1 MRRALVI
8 GGSLGG
14 LMVAHL
20 LRSIGWDAA
29 VFERNDEELASRG
42 VGLGTHPQ
50 LIAILKRAGVDFDE
64 SMGITPP
71 RGVCLDGN
79 GRIIIEQPMARTL
92 SGWSRLYHAL
102 LDALPAQTYRF
113 GKRLTRIE
121 QDTDGVTA
129 IFADGT
135 WERGDLLVG
144 ADGVRST
151 VRAQFLPDVEP
162 VYAGYVAWRAV
173 LDETDVP
180 PKLWREVVEL
190 YAFCLPEGEQLIS
203 YAVPGRDND
212 TAVGRRAYNIV
223 WYRPTNRATLTD
235 ICTDAEGRHH
245 VNGIPPPLIR
255 SDVIARIKAEARTL
269 IAPQIAEIFARTTPF
284 FQPIYDLVSPR
295 MVFGRVA
302 LAGDAAF
309 VARPHAGAGTT
320 KAALDAAC
328 LAELDPRRRRR
339 PRRGTEKLR
348 AHATAVRASPGRSQ
362 PAGRRLSQRADQT
375 QSPAHRSRTAPRH
388 RGGAARPY
396 CAERA
401 GRRNRRQPRPDW
413 ALLRRLPARRDRL
426 SMSAMA
432 LQCTRRNG
440 LAGDLC
446 QDPAHAGC
454 AEGSDQQPQ

>member
-20 LRSIGWDAA
+20 LRSIGWDTA

-50 LIAILKRAGVDFDE
+50 LIAILKRAGIDFDE

-79 GRIIIEQPMARTL
+79 GKIIVEQPMARTL
-92 SGWSRLYHAL
+92 SGWSRLYDAL
-102 LDALPAQTYRF
+102 LDALPARTYRF
-113 GKRLTRIE
+113 GKKLTRVE
-121 QDTDGVTA
+121 QDADGVTA
-129 IFADGT
+129 IFADGSS
-135 WERGDLLVG
+135 ERGDLLVG

-151 VRAQFLPDVEP
+151 VRAQFLPEVEP

-173 LDETDVP
+173 LDEADVP
-180 PKLWREVVEL
+180 PALWREMVEL

-203 YAVPGRDND
+203 YPVPGRDND
-212 TAVGRRAYNIV
+212 TAVGRRAYNII
-223 WYRPTNRATLTD
+223 WYRPTDRATLAD
-235 ICTDAEGRHH
+235 ICTDADGRLHAA
-245 VNGIPPPLIR
+245 GIPPPLIR
-255 SDVIARIKAEARTL
+255 PDVITRVKADAKAI
-269 IAPQIAEIFARTTPF
+269 IAPQIAAIFAQTTPF

-328 LAELDPRRRRR
+328 LADSIRDADGDLAAGLKNYERMQLPF
-339 PRRGTEKLR
+339 GR
-348 AHATAVRASPGRSQ
+348 ALVEVNQEEGAY
-362 PAGRRLSQRADQT
+362 LSAQIKPKAE
-375 QSPAHRSRTAPRH
+375 RTAAELH
-388 RGGAARPY
+388 RDIGAVLHAHIARSEQMGEIV
-396 CAERA
+396 A
-401 GRRNRRQPRPDW
+401 
-413 ALLRRLPARRDRL
+413 
-426 SMSAMA
+426 SH
-432 LQCTRRNG
+432 G
-440 LAGDLC
+440 LTGLY
-446 QDPAHAGC
+446 
-454 AEGSDQQPQ
+454 

>member
-20 LRSIGWDAA
+20 LRSIGWDTA

-50 LIAILKRAGVDFDE
+50 LIAILKRAGIDFDE

-79 GRIIIEQPMARTL
+79 GKIIIEQPMARTL
-92 SGWSRLYHAL
+92 SGWSRLYDAL
-102 LDALPAQTYRF
+102 LDALPARTYRF
-113 GKRLTRIE
+113 GKKLTRVE
-121 QDTDGVTA
+121 QDADGVTA

-135 WERGDLLVG
+135 SERGDLLVG
-144 ADGVRST
+144 ADGVRSA
-151 VRAQFLPDVEP
+151 VRAQFLPEVEP

-173 LDETDVP
+173 LDEADMP
-180 PKLWREVVEL
+180 PDLWREMVEL

-212 TAVGRRAYNIV
+212 TAVGRRAYNII
-223 WYRPTNRATLTD
+223 WYRPTDRATLAD
-235 ICTDAEGRHH
+235 ICTDANGRHH
-245 VNGIPPPLIR
+245 AAGIPPPLIR
-255 SDVIARIKAEARTL
+255 PDVIARVKADAKAI
-269 IAPQIAEIFARTTPF
+269 IAPQIAAIFAQTTPF

-328 LAELDPRRRRR
+328 LANSIRDANGDLAAGLKNYERMQLPF
-339 PRRGTEKLR
+339 GR
-348 AHATAVRASPGRSQ
+348 ALVEVNQQEGAY
-362 PAGRRLSQRADQT
+362 LSAQIKPKAE
-375 QSPAHRSRTAPRH
+375 RTAAELH
-388 RGGAARPY
+388 RDIGAVLHAHVARSEQIGGIVGAY
-396 CAERA
+396 
-401 GRRNRRQPRPDW
+401 
-413 ALLRRLPARRDRL
+413 
-426 SMSAMA
+426 
-432 LQCTRRNG
+432 G
-440 LAGDLC
+440 LAALC
-446 QDPAHAGC
+446 GA
-454 AEGSDQQPQ
+454 